1 MSNYFLF
8 SGGHTEIDAE
18 GDGIDAN
25 GILTVSGGETYV
37 SGPTGDGNGALD
49 YETGG
54 GMLVA
59 AGSSGM
65 AVNFGNNSMQGSV
78 LVNMDRQEAGT
89 DIVLTDTSGT
99 ELINWQTSKKY
110 TSVVI
115 SCPGIAQGESNT
127 LKAGTS
133 KTTVTMD
140 SLIYGTGNTMG
151 R

>member
-18 GDGIDAN
+18 GDGIDA
-25 GILTVSGGETYV
+25 
-37 SGPTGDGNGALD
+37 
-49 YETGG
+49 TGG
-54 GMLVA
+54 ILVA

-65 AVNFGNNSMQGSV
+65 AVNFGNNSTQGSV

-89 DIVLTDTSGT
+89 DIVLTDASGT

-115 SCPGIAQGESNT
+115 SCPGIAQGESYT
-127 LKAGTS
+127 LKVGTS

-140 SLIYGTGNTMG
+140 SLIYGTGNTME

>member
-49 YETGG
+49 YETGAVITG
-54 GMLVA
+54 GILVA

-99 ELINWQTSKKY
+99 ELIN
-110 TSVVI
+110 
-115 SCPGIAQGESNT
+115 CRLLRNT
-127 LKAGTS
+127 LP
-133 KTTVTMD
+133 
-140 SLIYGTGNTMG
+140 L
-151 R
+151 